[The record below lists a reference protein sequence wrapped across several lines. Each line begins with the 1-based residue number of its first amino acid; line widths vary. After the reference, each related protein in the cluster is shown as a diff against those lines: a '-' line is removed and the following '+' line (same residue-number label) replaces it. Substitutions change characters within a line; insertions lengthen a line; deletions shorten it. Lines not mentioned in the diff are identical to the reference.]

1 MYTHIYIYIY
11 IYINVDIYI
20 YGNIYGNIICIYAD
34 ACISMILHISI
45 SSDIIHVTP
54 VIIHAIA
61 VKK

>member
-11 IYINVDIYI
+11 KCRYIYI
-20 YGNIYGNIICIYAD
+20 YGNRYGNIICIYAD